1 MKVNLINITNTSTYK
16 DVLPGQYFGVYHNDK
31 YIYCQC
37 LIGGVVV
44 DLTNGKIYDSNF
56 ISDNTTVDIL
66 TRLGTNPEI
75 VYMQYGELES
85 GDVFMYNQKLY
96 MKISELST
104 KAAYHIK
111 GCSMVDFYI
120 GHDEEVMYIPN
131 FSIDLCSKNIRTG
144 DDK

>member
-16 DVLPGQYFGVYHNDK
+16 DVLPGQFFGVYYNDK

-44 DLTNGKIYDSNF
+44 DLTNGKTHDSSF

-66 TRLGTNPEI
+66 TRLGTTPEI
-75 VYMQYGELES
+75 VYKQYGELES

-96 MKISELST
+96 MKISELPN
-104 KAAYHIK
+104 KAYHIK

-120 GHDEEVMYIPN
+120 RHDEKVVYIPN
-131 FSIDLCSKNIRTG
+131 FSIDLCSKNTRIG
-144 DDK
+144 DDE